1 MIQDRA
7 FWRLAEYAVGI
18 IPRMNPPQFFAEM
31 KRPNVSVLLGAFATS
46 GWLSLQAIAIL
57 WAALEAMA
65 RGMKL
70 LVRTMAPRKTHAAV
84 ILEST
89 EEISATLR

>member
-1 MIQDRA
+1 MISQ
-7 FWRLAEYAVGI
+7 
-18 IPRMNPPQFFAEM
+18 MNPPQFFAEM

>member
-1 MIQDRA
+1 
-7 FWRLAEYAVGI
+7 
-18 IPRMNPPQFFAEM
+18 MNPPQFSAEM

-57 WAALEAMA
+57 WAAIEAMA

-70 LVRTMAPRKTHAAV
+70 FVRTIALRKTDAAV
-84 ILEST
+84 IPEST
-89 EEISATLR
+89 EEIIATLR

>member
-1 MIQDRA
+1 
-7 FWRLAEYAVGI
+7 
-18 IPRMNPPQFFAEM
+18 M

-65 RGMKL
+65 RGLKL
-70 LVRTMAPRKTHAAV
+70 FVRTMALRKTQPRV

-89 EEISATLR
+89 KEMSATLR